1 MFKPQLAPN
10 QQIDL
15 NLLTY
20 PLIGS
25 VKIDGMRM
33 LIKDGELITRSLK
46 PIMSK
51 SLKKRFNFLAEHSKQ
66 YKQILDGELYSLSL
80 TFSELSGQCRAFN
93 APIADDLCFY
103 CFDVLREPLEQG
115 QLPYSAR
122 IEDIISQ
129 AERINNKYF
138 KVVPTKVANSRKEVE
153 DYFEKVLAQGYE
165 GLILRNPNS
174 GYKFGRTTIREN
186 IMYKVKPFVTEDAQV
201 IGIVQSTEVSE
212 TAAKTINELGR
223 SVTSKKVGD
232 RILIE
237 KAAAFTV
244 LYEGKELK
252 VVLAMT
258 DEEKIDVWKN
268 QEKYLGRWIEYKGM
282 LVGAKDVPRHPTFL
296 RMRFDRE

>member
-103 CFDVLREPLEQG
+103 CFDV
-115 QLPYSAR
+115 
-122 IEDIISQ
+122 
-129 AERINNKYF
+129 F
-138 KVVPTKVANSRKEVE
+138 
-153 DYFEKVLAQGYE
+153 
-165 GLILRNPNS
+165 
-174 GYKFGRTTIREN
+174 IR
-186 IMYKVKPFVTEDAQV
+186 
-201 IGIVQSTEVSE
+201 
-212 TAAKTINELGR
+212 
-223 SVTSKKVGD
+223 
-232 RILIE
+232 
-237 KAAAFTV
+237 
-244 LYEGKELK
+244 
-252 VVLAMT
+252 
-258 DEEKIDVWKN
+258 
-268 QEKYLGRWIEYKGM
+268 
-282 LVGAKDVPRHPTFL
+282 
-296 RMRFDRE
+296 